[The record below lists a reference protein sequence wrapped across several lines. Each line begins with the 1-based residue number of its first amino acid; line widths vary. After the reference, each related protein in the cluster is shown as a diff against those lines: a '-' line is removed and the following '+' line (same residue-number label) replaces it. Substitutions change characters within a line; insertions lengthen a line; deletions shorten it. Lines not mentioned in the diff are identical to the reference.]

1 MRTII
6 LALMLLSAAVS
17 AFAERNHLKPT
28 DFDPLT
34 ELPWLKPGATL
45 EGTLD
50 AIFREP
56 NQAIRYPVLAE
67 YLRKI
72 PVGELGKAFDISVG
86 LEGTQVPKQ
95 LVEFFLEIWA
105 GRDPQG
111 CWEKT
116 KSLFHLVGIEDGWLG
131 YDSWAAKERPRITVR
146 DRDAIRA
153 SPYWLESPALIS
165 FPLGVAHSSA
175 PENEKVR
182 IMKEFAATWFDNF
195 GTWPGYERERD
206 REGYSSYSSH
216 MIEMFGHQGDG
227 HSFLSGVDADS
238 RNASE
243 IGLRRWMLAKPDAAL
258 EIIKQASNTKWP
270 PEAGRT
276 EARSAGPS
284 TELLMIW
291 AMTGLSAMASWAES
305 LDIHKDDLAEIAK
318 GFLMSRVDAA
328 TRKRWL
334 ADAKSADEKE
344 DHSSA
349 LIEAW
354 AKWDPK
360 AALEFAA
367 AAKDG
372 SMIESAVGGA
382 CWRTWDADNMR
393 HCGLGAVKDFKFFDL
408 PKKVRDEVAG
418 ELSQMVMEGWGEIDI
433 GETARFGL
441 DFMLRGNYV
450 PRAGLIAFFSGKE
463 VYPDEGGMIDRTF
476 CALRVWA
483 LVKPDEM
490 KAWIPTQ
497 KDAEMRKALT
507 WLLEHP
513 WGGESKKKSPAKS
526 QQ

>member
-1 MRTII
+1 MRSLL
-6 LALMLLSAAVS
+6 LALLLVSSAMPASAA
-17 AFAERNHLKPT
+17 RNHLQPA

-56 NQAIRYPVLAE
+56 NQSIRYPVLAE

-72 PVGELGKAFDISVG
+72 PAGELGRAFDISIG

-105 GRDPQG
+105 ERDPQA

-116 KSLFHLVGIEDGWLG
+116 KSLFHLVGIEDDWLT
-131 YDSWAAKERPRITVR
+131 YDSWAANERPRITVR
-146 DRDAIRA
+146 DREAIRA
-153 SPYWLESPALIS
+153 SPFWLESAALIS
-165 FPLGVAHSSA
+165 FPLGVEYSSV
-175 PENEKVR
+175 PESEKVQ
-182 IMKEFAATWFDNF
+182 IMKEFAAMWFDNF
-195 GTWPGYERERD
+195 ATWPGYRRERD

-216 MIEMFGHQGDG
+216 MIEMFDRQADAN
-227 HSFLSGVDADS
+227 SRSSGSDPDDC
-238 RNASE
+238 NAFE
-243 IGLRRWMLAKPDAAL
+243 IGLRRWMLAKPDEAL
-258 EIIKQASNTKWP
+258 TIIKKARETKWP
-270 PEAGRT
+270 PERGRT
-276 EARSAGPS
+276 EPRSAGPS
-284 TELLMIW
+284 TELLVIW
-291 AMTGLSAMASWAES
+291 AMTGLSEMVRWADS
-305 LDIHKDDLAEIAK
+305 LDIHKDDLAETAK
-318 GFLMSRVDAA
+318 RFLMSRVDAA

-334 ADAKSADEKE
+334 ADAKSKDEKD
-344 DHSSA
+344 DHASA
-349 LIEAW
+349 LIEGW

-372 SMIESAVGGA
+372 HMLENAVGGA
-382 CWRTWDADNMR
+382 CWRTWEADNMR
-393 HCGLGAVKDFKFFDL
+393 HCGLGAVQDFKFFDL

-450 PRAGLIAFFSGKE
+450 PKAGLIAFFSGQD

-483 LVKPDEM
+483 VVKPEEM
-490 KAWIPTQ
+490 KAWIATQ
-497 KDAEMRKALT
+497 KDAGMRKALT
-507 WLLEHP
+507 WLLQHP
-513 WGGESKKKSPAKS
+513 WGTGPKE
-526 QQ
+526 